1 MTDNASRLKNFPI
14 AWFSMAM
21 GMAGFSIAWNR
32 AEHVFDAGFC
42 LSPVLLA
49 FTTLLFVGMLLLLA
63 AKLVK
68 YPRDV
73 LGEITHPVKRVF
85 VPTISIGMLLLSLAT
100 LIMASETG
108 LVFYTWLAAGLLGA
122 LSVLVLLLL
131 ARTALAV
138 MRREICVEGH

>member
-1 MTDNASRLKNFPI
+1 MADNASRLKNFPI
-14 AWFSMAM
+14 AWFSMVM

-32 AEHVFDAGFC
+32 AEHVLDTGFC

-49 FTTLLFVGMLLLLA
+49 FTTLLFVGMLLL
-63 AKLVK
+63 
-68 YPRDV
+68 
-73 LGEITHPVKRVF
+73 
-85 VPTISIGMLLLSLAT
+85 
-100 LIMASETG
+100 
-108 LVFYTWLAAGLLGA
+108 LAAGLLGA